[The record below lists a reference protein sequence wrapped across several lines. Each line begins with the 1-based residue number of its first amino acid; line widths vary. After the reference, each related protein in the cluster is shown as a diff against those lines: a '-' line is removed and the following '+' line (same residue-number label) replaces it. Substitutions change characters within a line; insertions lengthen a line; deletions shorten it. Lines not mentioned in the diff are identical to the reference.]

1 MKTYDLLTLAEYA
14 KTKSEGLYCYIL
26 SSQSQHLYYIGF
38 NHSNDPTNPDF
49 NTLDEYWSDFLF
61 KTDGRE
67 RIVLVEGNIR
77 RYFEDRDKSIIQA
90 GGEGGYLT
98 HLAVKNN
105 IQVLCPELPKDSE
118 INILL
123 LDFTMEQIAYFFF
136 ARYMSFHP
144 KFSDT
149 LGFDNKSLLSLLQR
163 MVKGSSGLDF
173 DFSLDNMAKTHEKL
187 FGTKF
192 DIRDKDFFGQLVTPY
207 ENRTIINKVA
217 NKVGSIR
224 DNWIVGEIERL
235 WKEGKSIFIVYGS
248 AHAVIQER
256 AIRKIVEEN

>member
-1 MKTYDLLTLAEYA
+1 MKTYDLLTLAEYI
-14 KTKSEGLYCYIL
+14 KIKLEGLYSYVL
-26 SSQSQHLYYIGF
+26 SNHSQFLFYIGF
-38 NHSNDPTNPDF
+38 KHSNDPTNPDF
-49 NTLDEYWSDFLF
+49 TTLDEYWSDFMF
-61 KTDGRE
+61 KTDGKD
-67 RIVLVEGNIR
+67 RIALVEGNIR

-144 KFSDT
+144 KFGDT
-149 LGFDNKSLLSLLQR
+149 LGFDNKSLLALLQKV
-163 MVKGSSGLDF
+163 VKASSGLDF
-173 DFSLDNMAKTHEKL
+173 DYSLDNMAKIHEKL
-187 FGTKF
+187 FGTKL
-192 DIRDKDFFGQLVTPY
+192 DTRDKGFFGQLLIPH
-207 ENRTIINKVA
+207 ENRTVINKVV
-217 NKVGSIR
+217 NKVDYIR

-235 WKEGKSIFIVYGS
+235 WKEGKSIFIVYGRT
-248 AHAVIQER
+248 HAVIQER